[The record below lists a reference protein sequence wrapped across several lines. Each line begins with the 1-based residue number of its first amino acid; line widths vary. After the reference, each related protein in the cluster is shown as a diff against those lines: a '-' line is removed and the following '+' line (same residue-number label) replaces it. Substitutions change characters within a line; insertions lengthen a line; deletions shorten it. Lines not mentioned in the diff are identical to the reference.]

1 MCLFKVKIQNIERT
15 VAKKRQIFLYILPNL
30 TLCRTRYGIFSAQN
44 IAKYRHI
51 DWCFPY
57 SSLFFARFS
66 PAGKIGVAPECQ
78 IWYNKTVIITKN
90 ANRTLLKEGKLT
102 MRPDTR
108 SLLHGIFNL
117 ILPFFAYDLAG
128 LLVFSLTVGDYSPWL
143 SVWPMRILTYLPFF
157 SDLIGVIV
165 GGVRYARRGR
175 TRALLGIIFSVGGAA
190 LYYMLRFHLGFTLF
204 GMLV

>member
-1 MCLFKVKIQNIERT
+1 MIWYF
-15 VAKKRQIFLYILPNL
+15 P
-30 TLCRTRYGIFSAQN
+30 G
-44 IAKYRHI
+44 AKYHSIRAY
-51 DWCFPY
+51 WMVSPLLP
-57 SSLFFARFS
+57 SLFAHFS

-78 IWYNKTVIITKN
+78 IWYNKTVVITKT
-90 ANRTLLKEGKLT
+90 ANSTLLKEGKLT

-143 SVWPMRILTYLPFF
+143 SVWTMRILTYLPFL

-190 LYYMLRFHLGFTLF
+190 LYYMLRFHLGFTLL

>member
-1 MCLFKVKIQNIERT
+1 MKIQNIERT
-15 VAKKRQIFLYILPNL
+15 VAKKRQIFLCILPNL
-30 TLCRTRYGIFSAQN
+30 SLCRTRYGIFSAQN

-51 DWCFPY
+51 GWCFPY

-143 SVWPMRILTYLPFF
+143 SVWP
-157 SDLIGVIV
+157 S
-165 GGVRYARRGR
+165 GVRYARRGR

>member
-1 MCLFKVKIQNIERT
+1 
-15 VAKKRQIFLYILPNL
+15 
-30 TLCRTRYGIFSAQN
+30 
-44 IAKYRHI
+44 
-51 DWCFPY
+51 
-57 SSLFFARFS
+57 
-66 PAGKIGVAPECQ
+66 
-78 IWYNKTVIITKN
+78 
-90 ANRTLLKEGKLT
+90 

-143 SVWPMRILTYLPFF
+143 SVWPMHILTYLPFL
-157 SDLIGVIV
+157 SDLSGVSV

-190 LYYMLRFHLGFTLF
+190 LYYMLRFHLGFTLL

>member
-1 MCLFKVKIQNIERT
+1 M
-15 VAKKRQIFLYILPNL
+15 
-30 TLCRTRYGIFSAQN
+30 
-44 IAKYRHI
+44 
-51 DWCFPY
+51 
-57 SSLFFARFS
+57 
-66 PAGKIGVAPECQ
+66 
-78 IWYNKTVIITKN
+78 WYNETVIVTKN

-143 SVWPMRILTYLPFF
+143 SVWPMRILTYLPFL